1 MKKAKIRV
9 SSFLAKACSV
19 GLALLGF
26 TSCGDENVPLMYGSP
41 TGQYQVNGMVTDV
54 DNRPLE
60 NVVVEVKGY
69 NRRGNHLLE
78 SKKDTTDANGAYS
91 VKSGNFSVQRIT
103 VVARPEKETSLATD
117 SAQVFLKYNSVP
129 GGNSFGEYK
138 AESTVD
144 IKLKEN

>member
-60 NVVVEVKGY
+60 NVEVEV
-69 NRRGNHLLE
+69 
-78 SKKDTTDANGAYS
+78 
-91 VKSGNFSVQRIT
+91 
-103 VVARPEKETSLATD
+103 
-117 SAQVFLKYNSVP
+117 
-129 GGNSFGEYK
+129 
-138 AESTVD
+138 
-144 IKLKEN
+144 